1 MQGNELHI
9 LVLVGTTRPERKS
22 LYAAQFVKEVGQEF
36 EGVKVTLVDPVDL
49 HFPGDG
55 NDENGKDPKYSKLT
69 QEADA
74 FFIVTPEYNHSYPG
88 SLKRMLDSEYEN
100 YYRKPVALAG
110 VSSGMIGGAR
120 AVQSLLFPLRK
131 MGMVML
137 VNDVYFPNSYD
148 IFTEDGKLI
157 DEKVDFYTEAIMKTF
172 DELIWMARTLKSGK
186 DNLKEND
193 K

>member
-1 MQGNELHI
+1 MKENELHI

-22 LYAAQFVKEVGQEF
+22 LYAAQFVAEVGRKF

-55 NDENGKDPKYSKLT
+55 NDENGKDPNYTKLT
-69 QEADA
+69 KEADA

-100 YYRKPVALAG
+100 YFRKPVALAG

-120 AVQSLLFPLRK
+120 AVQSLLSPLRK
-131 MGMVML
+131 MGMVTL

-148 IFTEDGKLI
+148 IFTEEGDLI
-157 DEKVDFYTEAIMKTF
+157 EEKVEFYTNAIKKSF
-172 DELIWMARTLKSGK
+172 DELIWMARTLNLGK
-186 DNLKEND
+186 EKTI
-193 K
+193 